1 MSASPSGRRGAPETE
16 RSGRN
21 VLWGAKLLAVPP
33 TPDRIWT
40 YCHRT
45 TDYCVPLHDDSQACI
60 RIAGNPCLAER
71 TKHFD
76 VKYHWLREKIKAN
89 KVELRYV
96 NTHEQLADIFTK
108 PLGVMQHNYLKGRLT
123 GFR

>member
-1 MSASPSGRRGAPETE
+1 MRGVQRAAGGQISALRRG
-16 RSGRN
+16 
-21 VLWGAKLLAVPP
+21 
-33 TPDRIWT
+33 
-40 YCHRT
+40 
-45 TDYCVPLHDDSQACI
+45 PLCI
-60 RIAGNPCLAER
+60 RDGDGAER

-76 VKYHWLREKIKAN
+76 IKYHWLREKIKAN